1 MTTNRFEAAMID
13 MMGATDSRGLKIMLM
28 PYNSLQGLPSPQAFV
43 NRIHELTAG
52 MPLSMDGMG
61 GSAEY
66 ENLAVN
72 VGLLANALKECVRYQ
87 GRTGSHGCKVEG
99 GGWPKTN
106 AQLDNLYKS
115 LPVTCD
121 LSTTALEECAI
132 RMKAHAS
139 YKLFVHQKQFPYACM
154 LVKHMGGESKDH
166 PFAPFINVVIL
177 DTLKHCEWFIEGDAF
192 DAWGSPGV

>member
-1 MTTNRFEAAMID
+1 MSSNRFEAAMIEV
-13 MMGATDSRGLKIMLM
+13 MGAKDSRGLKIMLM
-28 PYNSLQGLPSPQAFV
+28 PYNVLQGMPSPQAFV
-43 NRIHELTAG
+43 NRIHQLTAG

-87 GRTGSHGCKVEG
+87 GVTGSHAQG
-99 GGWPKTN
+99 KTN
-106 AQLDNLYKS
+106 AQLDNIYKS

-121 LSTTALEECAI
+121 MSTTALEECAI
-132 RMKAHAS
+132 RMKPHSS
-139 YKLFVHQKQFPYACM
+139 YKLYVHSKQFPYACM

-166 PFAPFINVVIL
+166 PFAPFINVVVL
-177 DTLKHCEWFIEGDAF
+177 DTLAHCEWFIEGDAG

>member
-1 MTTNRFEAAMID
+1 MSANRFEQAMIEV
-13 MMGATDSRGLKIMLM
+13 MGAMDSRGLKIMLM
-28 PYNSLQGLPSPQAFV
+28 PYNVLQGMPSPQRFV

-66 ENLAVN
+66 ENLAIN
-72 VGLLANALKECVRYQ
+72 VGLLANALKEMVRYQ
-87 GRTGSHGCKVEG
+87 GVTDSTPRKG
-99 GGWPKTN
+99 TN

-121 LSTTALEECAI
+121 MSTTALEECAI
-132 RMKAHAS
+132 RMKPHS
-139 YKLFVHQKQFPYACM
+139 EYKLYVHHKNYPYACM
-154 LVKHMGGESKDH
+154 LVKHMGAESKDH
-166 PFAPFINVVIL
+166 PFAPFINVVVL
-177 DTLKHCEWFIEGDAF
+177 NTLQHSEWFIEGDAR